1 MYDVNAYFMIFAG
14 HYADMMSTV
23 VLSPATWSKKLWI
36 LKVNQSFD

>member
-1 MYDVNAYFMIFAG
+1 MYDANAYFMIFAG
-14 HYADMMSTV
+14 HYADMMSIV